1 MHLELTAILAGKS
14 FLEKGYH
21 IVAGGKYQLFDL
33 DAIHRREWLANI
45 QIENFAVD
53 GSFFIHIFVG
63 DFSPDPGY
71 WTQDMNLVGTHA
83 VFSSSIDNT
92 KCAKCKED
100 NQNHALVSG
109 GVSLTTKLVELGL
122 ADLEPATVKPY
133 LKQNL
138 HWRVQKASSP
148 VPSNSPRLIPIS
160 KANGDYVNSAEI
172 PSLVINITATI
183 VESPKDPAALPIWGI
198 PELYESITQDKAGGY
213 KTSSKI

>member
-1 MHLELTAILAGKS
+1 MHLELTVIPEGKS
-14 FLEKGYH
+14 FLEKGYQ

-83 VFSSSIDNT
+83 VFSSGVDNT

-138 HWRVQKASSP
+138 HWRVQKASFT
-148 VPSNSPRLIPIS
+148 
-160 KANGDYVNSAEI
+160 I
-172 PSLVINITATI
+172 PSS
-183 VESPKDPAALPIWGI
+183 SP
-198 PELYESITQDKAGGY
+198 
-213 KTSSKI
+213 